1 MKNTCVAG
9 VCFVVSLFVV
19 PIPAMAQGTVQS
31 RLDTLERKVERLQE
45 RVDNLSERLAA
56 ERDNR
61 IERDAALKERDA
73 ALRARVAKLEG
84 RHLTAADFVGAYTIN
99 NLALALD
106 GDPNTLVSY
115 VATGTATFAADGTGT
130 IAATFVGVGITEGAP
145 NQTWTHSAESEG
157 ATAPF
162 TFTYSGGVLL
172 DHDRRRRPGYELQRR
187 CGRPGARQ
195 RERWCARQ

>member
-9 VCFVVSLFVV
+9 VRFIVSLFVV

-99 NLALALD
+99 NLALATWMETPILWCRMS
-106 GDPNTLVSY
+106 PPVPRRSPP
-115 VATGTATFAADGTGT
+115 TARARL
-130 IAATFVGVGITEGAP
+130 P
-145 NQTWTHSAESEG
+145 
-157 ATAPF
+157 
-162 TFTYSGGVLL
+162 
-172 DHDRRRRPGYELQRR
+172 RRL
-187 CGRPGARQ
+187 
-195 RERWCARQ
+195 